1 MYGQIASFLD
11 TLHLS
16 YDEIV
21 NKIPYSVL
29 IVMQRDKLETVEKGE
44 VKEEVPG
51 REMMKRKI
59 K

>member
-44 VKEEVPG
+44 VKEEIPG
-51 REMMKRKI
+51 REMIKRKI

>member
-44 VKEEVPG
+44 VKEEIPG

>member
-44 VKEEVPG
+44 VKEEISG
-51 REMMKRKI
+51 SEMMKRKI